1 MLLVTGGAGY
11 IGSHVTLELMRRKRE
26 VVVFDDL
33 SRGHRDLVGKALFEE
48 GDLKDL
54 SRIRAVFGKYPIDG
68 VLHFA
73 AKSLV
78 GESMAEPLDYYR
90 NNVAGTIALLT
101 TMKEHSVDRIVF
113 SSTAA
118 VYGEPERV
126 PIEEDAPKRPTNVYG
141 DTKWFI
147 EKMLQNL
154 NRAYDLK
161 SVSLRYF
168 NAAGADPG
176 GAAGEDHTPE
186 THLIPVALDVALVK
200 REKLTLYGSDYP
212 TPDGTCVRDYVH
224 VSDLAQAHVLALE
237 RLEAGQAECEAFNL
251 GNGKGFSVLE
261 VVEAIRRITGHSIPT
276 EFSGRRAGDPAVL
289 VASSEL
295 AESLLGWRPKF
306 ANIDVIVE
314 TAWKWQRNRGKL
326 RINGKDPRAVNG
338 QRQG

>member
-11 IGSHVTLELMRRKRE
+11 IGSHVALELRRLGRD
-26 VVVFDDL
+26 VVIFDDL
-33 SRGHRDLVGKALFEE
+33 SRGHRDLAGDSVLEV
-48 GDLKDL
+48 GDLKDI
-54 SRIRAVFGKYPIDG
+54 SRVREVFARYTFDG

-90 NNVAGTIALLT
+90 NNLVGTTNLLAV
-101 TMKEHSVDRIVF
+101 MKEHGVGRLVF

-118 VYGEPERV
+118 VYGEPETV
-126 PIEEDAPKRPTNVYG
+126 PIVENAPKKPTNVYG

-147 EKMLQNL
+147 ETMLQNL
-154 NRAYDLK
+154 NRAYGLR

-176 GAAGEDHTPE
+176 GSVGEDHTPE
-186 THLIPVALDVALVK
+186 THLIPIALDVALGK
-200 REKLTLYGSDYP
+200 REKLMLYGSDYP

-237 RLEAGQAECEAFNL
+237 RLEVGKAECEAYNL

-261 VVEAIRRITGHSIPT
+261 VLEAVRRITGCPIPV
-276 EFSGRRAGDPAVL
+276 ESAARRAGDPAVL
-289 VASSEL
+289 VASSGL
-295 AESLLGWRPKF
+295 AENVLGWKQEF
-306 ANIDVIVE
+306 ADIDVIVK
-314 TAWKWQRNRGKL
+314 TAWEWHKA
-326 RINGKDPRAVNG
+326 RA
-338 QRQG
+338 

>member
-11 IGSHVTLELMRRKRE
+11 IGSHVALELMRRGRE

-54 SRIRAVFGKYPIDG
+54 SRVRAVFGKYPIDG

-73 AKSLV
+73 ARSLV

-90 NNVAGTIALLT
+90 NNVAGTIDLLT
-101 TMKEHSVDRIVF
+101 AMKEHGVGRIVF

-126 PIEEDAPKRPTNVYG
+126 PIDEDAPKRPTNVYG

-154 NRAYDLK
+154 NRAYGLK

-168 NAAGADPG
+168 NAAGADPSG
-176 GAAGEDHTPE
+176 LTGEDHTPE
-186 THLIPVALDVALVK
+186 THLVPVALDVAMGR
-200 REKLTLYGSDYP
+200 REKLQVYGTDYP

-224 VSDLAQAHVLALE
+224 ATDLAQAHVLALE

-261 VVEAIRRITGHSIPT
+261 VVESVRRITGHPLST
-276 EFSGRRAGDPAVL
+276 EFSGRRAGDPAIL
-289 VASSEL
+289 VASSRL
-295 AESLLGWRPKF
+295 AESQLGWRQEF
-306 ANIDVIVE
+306 ADIDVIVE
-314 TAWKWQRNRGKL
+314 TAWKWQRGREK
-326 RINGKDPRAVNG
+326 
-338 QRQG
+338 